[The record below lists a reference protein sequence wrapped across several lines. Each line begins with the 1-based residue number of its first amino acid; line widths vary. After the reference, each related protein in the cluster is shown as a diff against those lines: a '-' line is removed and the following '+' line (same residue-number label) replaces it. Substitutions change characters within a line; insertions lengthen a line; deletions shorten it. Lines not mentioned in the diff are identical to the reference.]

1 MCGIAGILGR
11 VSETNR
17 TDLKRMVDA
26 MAHRGP
32 DGEGYW
38 ESPPDDRGRA
48 VMLAYRRLSILDLT
62 PSAAQPM
69 VDPVTGAVLVSNG
82 EIYNYTTLRD
92 DLVARGESFL
102 QAPTPRLCCA
112 R

>member
-17 TDLKRMVDA
+17 SALKRMVDA

-38 ESPPDDRGRA
+38 ESLPDDRGRGI
-48 VMLAYRRLSILDLT
+48 MLAFRRLSILDLT
-62 PSAAQPM
+62 P
-69 VDPVTGAVLVSNG
+69 V
-82 EIYNYTTLRD
+82 
-92 DLVARGESFL
+92 
-102 QAPTPRLCCA
+102 CCTA
-112 R
+112 DGGSGHRRCHRFQR